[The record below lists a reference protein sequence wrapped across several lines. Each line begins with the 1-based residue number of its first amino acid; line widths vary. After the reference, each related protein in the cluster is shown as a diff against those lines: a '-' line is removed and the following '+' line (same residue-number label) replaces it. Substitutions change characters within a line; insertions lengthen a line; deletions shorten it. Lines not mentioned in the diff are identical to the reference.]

1 MGDSVTVLFFENL
14 NGKKIMKQVSKLLLL
29 VLICLTACSTPPQ
42 QPAVSSPDG
51 SIRVEVGAED
61 GKLFYT
67 VNKNDKVILG
77 KSFLGFVLK
86 DSDFDKNLDITNIK
100 TTSFEETWDQVWGE
114 ETSVVNK
121 YNQLAVDVAEKDGL
135 KRRFTVVFRVFD
147 DGVGFRYE
155 FPEQENLKDFVIM
168 DELTEFALA
177 DSHKSWSIPAYHTE
191 YYEGLYRTIP
201 VNELDT
207 VCTPLTM
214 ETKDGMYLTIHEA
227 NLTDYAAM
235 NLLPKNKTAVLKAD
249 LTPWSTGEKVYMKA
263 PGVTP
268 WRTIIIAA
276 TPGDLMLSRLMLN
289 LNKPCKIEDTSWIK
303 PGRYI
308 GIWWGM
314 HMEKYTWYQGPK
326 HGATTENTKRY
337 IDFAAEHGF
346 SGVLVEGWNDGWQ
359 NDWTKEGD
367 KFSFTKPYSD
377 FDIEEITKYAA
388 MKNVKLVGHHETGG
402 STLNYERQLDSAF
415 TFYQKYGV
423 NAVKTGYVSPLLDG
437 KERHSSQYGVRHFRK
452 VIEAAAK
459 YHIMI
464 DNHEP
469 AMPTGLQRTWPN
481 LMTQEGV
488 RGQEYDAWSRDG
500 GNPPD
505 HTTIIPFTR
514 GLAGPIDFTPGTF
527 NYTNPVYP
535 NTRVQTTLA
544 KQLALSVVI
553 YSPLQMASDM
563 IENYENNPAFEFI
576 TSCPANWSKT
586 VVPDA
591 KIGEYVTIARK
602 DRSSENWY
610 VGSITNADSRK
621 LTLPLSFLDKGAK
634 YKAKIF
640 KDGEGAEYKSNP
652 YPVAI
657 EEMDVTSDTVI
668 DLNLATSGGTAII
681 LTKQ

>member
-1 MGDSVTVLFFENL
+1 MKYILYLFL
-14 NGKKIMKQVSKLLLL
+14 SALLFM
-29 VLICLTACSTPPQ
+29 TACAQKDFS
-42 QPAVSSPDG
+42 VKSPDG
-51 SIRVEVGAED
+51 TISVSVGTENGGAY
-61 GKLFYT
+61 YT
-67 VNKNDKVILG
+67 VTKGDKTILN

-86 DSDFDKNLDITNIK
+86 DSELDKGLVIKDAVLSSFD
-100 TTSFEETWDQVWGE
+100 ETWEQPWGE

-121 YNQLAVDVAEKDGL
+121 YNQLTINVEESDGL
-135 KRRFTVVFRVFD
+135 KRKFNIIFRVFD
-147 DGVGFRYE
+147 DGIGFRYE
-155 FPEQENLKDFVIM
+155 FPEQENLKDFIIM

-177 DSHKSWSIPAYHTE
+177 DDHKSWSIPYDTE
-191 YYEGLYRTIP
+191 YYEGLYKAAP
-201 VNELDT
+201 VSQLDT

-214 ETKDGMYLTIHEA
+214 ETKDGLYLSIHEA

-235 NLLPKNKTAVLKAD
+235 NLYPKDKTSLLKAY
-249 LTPWSTGEKVYMKA
+249 LSPWSTGEKVFMKA
-263 PGVTP
+263 GGVTP
-268 WRTIIIAA
+268 WRTMIIAEK
-276 TPGDLMLSRLMLN
+276 PGDLLLSRLMLN
-289 LNKPCKIEDTSWIK
+289 LNEPSKITDTSWIK

-314 HMEKYTWYQGPK
+314 HMEKYTWYTGPK
-326 HGATTENTKRY
+326 HGATTANTKKY
-337 IDFAAEHGF
+337 IDFASQHGF
-346 SGVLVEGWNDGWQ
+346 SGVLVEGWNKGWE

-367 KFSFTKPYSD
+367 RFSFTESYPD
-377 FDIEEITKYAA
+377 FDIKEITKYAA

-415 TFYQKYGV
+415 AYYQRHGV

-437 KERHSSQYGVRHFRK
+437 KEMHSGQYAVRHFRK
-452 VIEAAAK
+452 VIETAAK

-469 AMPTGLQRTWPN
+469 VMPTGLQRTWPN

-500 GNPPD
+500 GNPPE

-514 GLAGPIDFTPGTF
+514 GLAGPMDFTPGTF
-527 NYTNPVYP
+527 NFTNPVYP
-535 NTRVQTTLA
+535 NTRVQTTIA
-544 KQLALSVVI
+544 KQLALSVII

-591 KIGEYVTIARK
+591 RIGEYVTIARK
-602 DRSSENWY
+602 DRDSENWY
-610 VGSITNADSRK
+610 VGSITNAEKRS
-621 LTLPLSFLDKGAK
+621 LTLPLTFLDKGAT

-640 KDGEGAEYKSNP
+640 KDGKDAEYKTNP
-652 YPVAI
+652 YPVDI
-657 EEMDVTSDTVI
+657 EEKEVTFETV
-668 DLNLATSGGTAII
+668 LNLDLSTSGGTAII
-681 LTKQ
+681 FTKH